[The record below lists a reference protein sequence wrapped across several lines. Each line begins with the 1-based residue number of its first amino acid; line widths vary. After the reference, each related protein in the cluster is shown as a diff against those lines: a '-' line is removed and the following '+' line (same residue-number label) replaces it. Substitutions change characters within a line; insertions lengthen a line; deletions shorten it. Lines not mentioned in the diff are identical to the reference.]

1 MRVLLNAMEC
11 LLSSLRAAGVVP
23 RLVNLARSPTFL
35 PVHQLSAV
43 ECPLLEALHRV
54 YFDDGNGNHDS
65 ESEFDQGQSAGNAS
79 SSLSS
84 SSSSSS
90 PLSSSSNKHPR
101 VRLDVDGSVSLEL
114 TACAAHAHFQTA
126 ATGEEGHGGGGGGE
140 DEEVDRFPWAIDA
153 KAVEA
158 TKRESGRFDDEHTG
172 HLVELVVSNLSP
184 MG

>member
-84 SSSSSS
+84 SSPPSSSS
-90 PLSSSSNKHPR
+90 KKFPR